1 MTTNMKRV
9 LFRHCGAICALV
21 LAAAATAPGPAG
33 AQTGAS
39 TPATTSAETRGP
51 APTAKPAALA
61 ARKEAIRTLEAIHI
75 EGEIP
80 VPQVLFITARDSRR
94 FRDGFGHT
102 YQVGALELARSV
114 SLPDRLRVTAQP
126 EKP

>member
-1 MTTNMKRV
+1 MNMK
-9 LFRHCGAICALV
+9 LTSFRHGSAVYALV
-21 LAAAATAPGPAG
+21 LAAAAVA
-33 AQTGAS
+33 
-39 TPATTSAETRGP
+39 
-51 APTAKPAALA
+51 AKPAPPV

-94 FRDGFGHT
+94 FRDGLGHR
-102 YQVGALELARSV
+102 YQIGALELARSV
-114 SLPDRLRVTAQP
+114 SLPDRLRVVQP

>member
-1 MTTNMKRV
+1 MTTNMKRIV
-9 LFRHCGAICALV
+9 VYALV
-21 LAAAATAPGPAG
+21 LVTAGGAALPTTVV
-33 AQTGAS
+33 AQKQA
-39 TPATTSAETRGP
+39 PATVTPPTPTSGQKP
-51 APTAKPAALA
+51 KPAAPV
-61 ARKEAIRTLEAIHI
+61 ARKDVIRTLEAIHI

-94 FRDGFGHT
+94 FRDGLGHR

>member
-1 MTTNMKRV
+1 MNMKNVWLVR
-9 LFRHCGAICALV
+9 CGAVCALV
-21 LAAAATAPGPAG
+21 LAVAAGAAAPAVAQTAPA
-33 AQTGAS
+33 
-39 TPATTSAETRGP
+39 ATRAPAETSGQKP
-51 APTAKPAALA
+51 VAKSAVPV

-94 FRDGFGHT
+94 FRDGLGHR

-114 SLPDRLRVTAQP
+114 SPPDRLRVTAQP